1 LATCQQLR
9 SLDAV
14 PHAADARNTPT
25 VPGAPSHD
33 IAADRRR
40 RLRDAIV
47 VEVAERGYAATSVA
61 HVIGRAGVSRKSF
74 YELYDN
80 KEACFLDACDEAAER
95 IRALFADSCDD
106 TTPHV
111 AKVEQGLGALLDC
124 CAAEPA
130 FARTFV
136 VESLSA
142 GDAAR
147 ERREAAI
154 RDAARRLAPRG
165 SPDGLLPEAVAGGIW
180 AILYS
185 RIARGETE
193 QLPRLRGELMNA
205 GLRQLAAESVP

>member
-1 LATCQQLR
+1 MQ
-9 SLDAV
+9 
-14 PHAADARNTPT
+14 HAADARTSPAAAT
-25 VPGAPSHD
+25 RAAAQPRD
-33 IAADRRR
+33 ITADRRR

-47 VEVAERGYAATSVA
+47 EEVAERGYAATSVA

-74 YELYDN
+74 YELYEN
-80 KEACFLDACDEAAER
+80 KEACFLHACDDAAER
-95 IRALFADSCDD
+95 IRALFASSCDGAR
-106 TTPHV
+106 PHV
-111 AKVEQGLGALLDC
+111 ARIEDGLGALLDC

-147 ERREAAI
+147 ERRDAAI

-165 SPDGLLPEAVAGGIW
+165 THEDLLPEAVAGGIW
-180 AILYS
+180 AILYT
-185 RIARGETE
+185 RIARGEAE
-193 QLPRLRGELMNA
+193 QLPRLRAELMNA

>member
-1 LATCQQLR
+1 MASEHSAGKEPLR
-9 SLDAV
+9 
-14 PHAADARNTPT
+14 PTAAA
-25 VPGAPSHD
+25 APQRD

-40 RLRDAIV
+40 RLREAIV
-47 VEVAERGYAATSVA
+47 EEVASRGYPATSVA

-74 YELYDN
+74 YELYEN
-80 KEACFLDACDEAAER
+80 KEACFLHACDDAAER
-95 IRALFADSCDD
+95 VRALFENSAD
-106 TTPHV
+106 TGPRL
-111 AKVEQGLGALLDC
+111 ARIERGLGVLLDC

-136 VESLSA
+136 VEALSA

-147 ERREAAI
+147 ERRDAAI
-154 RDAARRLAPRG
+154 RDVARRIAPPG
-165 SPDGLLPEAVAGGIW
+165 EVPDLLPEAVAGGIW

-185 RIARGETE
+185 RIARGEVE